1 MLNKNNLAIEVLYQN
16 PKTLKQEIELLLILT
31 IPHSQTQLQSDSI
44 KSTSK
49 THYFVV
55 KEIEYSC
62 TFTLTPWIWTMA
74 QSPSTWGLNS
84 YCNNIQKKKGD

>member
-16 PKTLKQEIELLLILT
+16 LKTLKQEVELLLILT

-55 KEIEYSC
+55 KE
-62 TFTLTPWIWTMA
+62 
-74 QSPSTWGLNS
+74 LNTVVLS
-84 YCNNIQKKKGD
+84 L

>member
-16 PKTLKQEIELLLILT
+16 LKTLKQEVELLLILT

-44 KSTSK
+44 KSSSK

-62 TFTLTPWIWTMA
+62 TFTLTP
-74 QSPSTWGLNS
+74 
-84 YCNNIQKKKGD
+84 

>member
-16 PKTLKQEIELLLILT
+16 LKTLEQEVELLLILT

-62 TFTLTPWIWTMA
+62 TFTLTP
-74 QSPSTWGLNS
+74 
-84 YCNNIQKKKGD
+84 

>member
-16 PKTLKQEIELLLILT
+16 LKTLKQEVELLLILT

-62 TFTLTPWIWTMA
+62 TFTLTPRI
-74 QSPSTWGLNS
+74 
-84 YCNNIQKKKGD
+84 

>member
-16 PKTLKQEIELLLILT
+16 LKTLKQEVELLLILT

-44 KSTSK
+44 QSTSK

-62 TFTLTPWIWTMA
+62 TFTLTP
-74 QSPSTWGLNS
+74 
-84 YCNNIQKKKGD
+84 

>member
-16 PKTLKQEIELLLILT
+16 LKTLKQEVELLLILT

-62 TFTLTPWIWTMA
+62 TFTLTP
-74 QSPSTWGLNS
+74 
-84 YCNNIQKKKGD
+84 

>member
-16 PKTLKQEIELLLILT
+16 LKTLKQEVELLLILT

-62 TFTLTPWIWTMA
+62 TFT
-74 QSPSTWGLNS
+74 
-84 YCNNIQKKKGD
+84 

>member
-16 PKTLKQEIELLLILT
+16 LKTLKQEIELLLILT

-55 KEIEYSC
+55 KE
-62 TFTLTPWIWTMA
+62 
-74 QSPSTWGLNS
+74 LNTVVLS
-84 YCNNIQKKKGD
+84 L

>member
-16 PKTLKQEIELLLILT
+16 LKTLKQEVELLLILT

-49 THYFVV
+49 TRYFVV

-62 TFTLTPWIWTMA
+62 TFTLTP
-74 QSPSTWGLNS
+74 
-84 YCNNIQKKKGD
+84 